1 MDLNKRPAVDRRTVV
16 RTMAWSAPVVA
27 VASTAPA
34 FAGTPPPAPDLST
47 STAGTP
53 TRVPLDSTV
62 SIPPNTTTFTNTGL
76 AAAEGLIATISTTD
90 PGSRA
95 AGRGNITDV
104 RIGGQPY
111 ADFAGLVDV
120 TGVGTESVT
129 LTISA
134 AVVNIAPGASFD
146 LPLGL
151 DFDLDS
157 TKALNFS
164 VNVAA
169 GNGGVP
175 TAFASVPLADQN
187 APALATSTPA
197 PPTRKS
203 ATVVTVPPATFKNNG
218 NAAAAGIR
226 VRIVSDKAILSMKAF
241 GQNIANLGIVF
252 EPGYEPGPG
261 RTEIR
266 MSTPPTGLAAM
277 GVPANGSKTA
287 AAGQDFEFDSAGPV
301 VFSTTVYPYT
311 TDRNVPT
318 GVPAKFLNTTVA

>member
-1 MDLNKRPAVDRRTVV
+1 LVCAGRGGGFDRPRFCRY
-16 RTMAWSAPVVA
+16 
-27 VASTAPA
+27 
-34 FAGTPPPAPDLST
+34 PPRPPPDLST

-261 RTEIR
+261 SHRDPDVHAAHRPGRDGRPRQRFQDRCGRTGLR
-266 MSTPPTGLAAM
+266 VRLGGPGRLLDDGVPPTPPIATC
-277 GVPANGSKTA
+277 
-287 AAGQDFEFDSAGPV
+287 
-301 VFSTTVYPYT
+301 
-311 TDRNVPT
+311 PT